1 VKSILLLLVL
11 WLPLSAAQALD
22 HLRVIWHDNPQ
33 TEAIIA
39 WSSDRK
45 GEGHRVYIDLFPHMG
60 NLGDYKNSYEAQTDC
75 YKATTDH
82 RHMVRLKQLLPD
94 TTYYF
99 TITSNGEIS
108 REYHF
113 KTAPSKNTN
122 FRLLFGGDSRTDRSK
137 RQEIHRLVR
146 TQFEQNPEIYALV
159 HGGDY
164 IENGMSW
171 KLWKEWLQDWQLT
184 VTNNGRVLPIVPT
197 RGNHEYLSPLYNDVF
212 VRPGDEIYKNYYRT
226 VIGSLS
232 ILTMNTNIS
241 HGGKQKRWLEKELKN
256 AIFESPWIIA
266 NYHRP
271 AWPAV
276 KSAGRAQKH
285 WVPLFEDFQL
295 DLVFESDG
303 HVLKKTLPIYRG
315 KPDAEKGIIYVGEGG
330 MGVPL
335 RQPKK
340 AGEWYLQSPGYAVSE
355 YHISS
360 LAVSPDKMTFRVH
373 LLDGTLHDE
382 QTLLPRK
389 RKGLELSL
397 QARPSGEREN

>member
-1 VKSILLLLVL
+1 MKIQLILMLLLFPAL
-11 WLPLSAAQALD
+11 AAQALD

-39 WSSDRK
+39 WSSDKK
-45 GEGHRVYIDLFPHMG
+45 GKNHRVYIDTVARRG
-60 NLGDYKNSYEAQTDC
+60 NLSDYRASYEAETDC
-75 YKATTDH
+75 YKFTTDH
-82 RHMVRLKQLLPD
+82 RHMVRLKQLLPE

-99 TITSNGEIS
+99 TIISNGEIT

-113 KTAPSKNTN
+113 KTAPSANTN
-122 FRLLFGGDSRTDRSK
+122 FQLLFGGDSRSDREK
-137 RQEIHRLVR
+137 RQAMHRLVKNV
-146 TQFEQNPEIYALV
+146 FEKYPSVYGLV

-164 IENGMSW
+164 VENGMSW
-171 KLWKEWLQDWQLT
+171 KQWKAWLEDWQIT
-184 VTNNGRVLPIVPT
+184 MTKSGRILPIIPT
-197 RGNHEYLSPLYNDVF
+197 RGNHEYLSPLYNDIF
-212 VRPGDEIYKNYYRT
+212 VRPGEEIYKNYYRT

-232 ILTMNTNIS
+232 ILTLNTNIS
-241 HGGKQKRWLEKELKN
+241 HGGKQKKWLVKELTR
-256 AIFESPWIIA
+256 ASLESPWIIA

-276 KSAGRAQKH
+276 KSPGRAQRH
-285 WVPLFEDFQL
+285 WVSYFEDFQL

-315 KPDAEKGIIYVGEGG
+315 KHDPEKGIIYVGEGG

-340 AGEWYLQSPGYAVSE
+340 AQEWYLQSPGYADSK

-360 LAVSPDKMTFRVH
+360 LSVSPSEMVFRVH
-373 LLDGTLHDE
+373 LIDGTVYDE
-382 QTLLPRK
+382 HVLLPRK
-389 RKGLELSL
+389 RSSS
-397 QARPSGEREN
+397 SGELRLSKGRVP